1 MDVKKNILI
10 MSTLLLCL
18 CMITDRVCAAEIY
31 EFYNGARQMAM
42 GGASIGVVNDETAL
56 LSNPA
61 GLGKL
66 RNAFG
71 TILDPEIDLG
81 SNAYTFYKD
90 SAYSNPFDLTQVKN
104 TTDANRDKH
113 FHARA
118 QVFPSF
124 VVRNFGIG
132 IFAKNAMDARM
143 NTAGTAM
150 TTHYVDDMA
159 LVLGIN
165 LRLFD
170 GILKIGGAARGISR
184 IIIDKDIDPLGSLD
198 KSANASEGTGVG
210 IDGGVILSAPIAW
223 LPSISAVVRDSGGTK
238 FTSGGARLTTTTRPA
253 DVEQDIDVA
262 FSVFPIHANRARS
275 SFTIEYQKIKEA
287 AAATSKTRYYHVGY
301 EFNYAD
307 MIFFRAGMNQIYW
320 TAGLEL
326 ATEHTQVQLTSYG
339 EDVGPDGSPEEDRR
353 YVIKFALRF

>member
-1 MDVKKNILI
+1 MVATWIATLLILI
-10 MSTLLLCL
+10 TA
-18 CMITDRVCAAEIY
+18 TNVQAAEVY

-66 RNAFG
+66 RNMFG
-71 TILDPEIDLG
+71 TLIDPEIDLG

-90 SAYSNPFDLTQVKN
+90 AAYSNPFDITQVKN

-113 FHARA
+113 FHARS
-118 QVFPSF
+118 QIFPSF
-124 VVRNFGIG
+124 VVRNFGVG
-132 IFAKNAMDARM
+132 LFGKYSMDARM

-159 LVLGIN
+159 IVLGIN

-170 GILKIGGAARGISR
+170 GILKIGAAARGISR
-184 IIIDKDIDPLGSLD
+184 IIIDKDIDPAGTLD
-198 KSANASEGTGVG
+198 KSTHASEGTGVG
-210 IDGGVILSAPIAW
+210 IDGGIILSAPIAW
-223 LPSISAVVRDSGGTK
+223 LPALSAVVRDSGGTK
-238 FTSGGARLTTTTRPA
+238 FPSGGTRMTTTTRPA

-275 SFTIEYQKIKEA
+275 SFTLEYQKIKEA
-287 AAATSKTRYYHVGY
+287 AAATNKTRYYHIGY

-307 MIFFRAGMNQIYW
+307 MIFFRAGMNQAYW

-326 ATEHTQVQLTSYG
+326 ATEHTQFQLTSYG
-339 EDVGPDGSPEEDRR
+339 EDVGTDTASEEDRR
-353 YVIKFALRF
+353 YVVKFALRF